1 VKRASCCQVI
11 NNGVNGGAA
20 LLLRM
25 VLGKNEP
32 AGNLNE
38 THPDAAAVALRSL
51 QWLAIEPGIRLPP
64 RPARPPRAWRALVTV
79 TGAGRRETI
88 VGSGAVPALCE
99 RLLPPPD
106 KDESGVDLAAVDAS
120 FRKVRATAR
129 GTAAAAGRG
138 VCEGCGR
145 AGDR

>member
-1 VKRASCCQVI
+1 MI

-64 RPARPPRAWRALVTV
+64 RPARPPRAWRAWVTIA
-79 TGAGRRETI
+79 GAQGDHRGVGR
-88 VGSGAVPALCE
+88 SAGAVRAA
-99 RLLPPPD
+99 PP
-106 KDESGVDLAAVDAS
+106 
-120 FRKVRATAR
+120 TAR
-129 GTAAAAGRG
+129 QG
-138 VCEGCGR
+138 
-145 AGDR
+145 